1 MSTRRAR
8 TRDSGD
14 GVLSERHSHEADAML
29 APSVSSPEANV
40 DFGYRTVEKRDK
52 ARLVGE
58 VFSSVAGKYDLMNDL
73 MSLGV
78 HRLWKRHFVSIAN
91 PRPGQRALDLA
102 GGTGDISAL
111 LADRVGEHGLVVLSD
126 INPQMLEIGRDRMI
140 DGGRVANIGPSL
152 VDASAI
158 PFADASFDLV
168 TIAFGLRNVTDKSL
182 ALAEMLR
189 VLKPG
194 GRALVLEF
202 SRVRAEPLRKLYDLY
217 SFEVLPRLGRL
228 VANDEG
234 SYRYLAESI
243 RRHPD
248 QETLARMM
256 REVGFER
263 VDVHDLMNGM
273 VAIHTGVRL

>member
-1 MSTRRAR
+1 MSARRSR
-8 TRDSGD
+8 IRDNSAGEPPA
-14 GVLSERHSHEADAML
+14 GHPSAADTA
-29 APSVSSPEANV
+29 AATSASDPEAAV

-111 LADRVGEHGLVVLSD
+111 LADRVGEQGLVVLSD
-126 INPQMLEIGRDRMI
+126 INPQMLLLGRDRMI
-140 DGGRVANIGPSL
+140 DSGRVANIKPSL

-158 PFADASFDLV
+158 PFADGSFDLV
-168 TIAFGLRNVTDKSL
+168 TIAFGLRNVTDKSQ

-217 SFEVLPRLGRL
+217 SFEVLPRLGRV
-228 VANDEG
+228 VANDED

-248 QETLARMM
+248 QETLAGMM